1 MPEKGSKKCHKDSH
15 NMRFLYS
22 KASQQLYI
30 DVHRNKRSAIKSI
43 SFTTSERK
51 NDLNTTSLL
60 AEQICLVH
68 FIASQMSVTMNA
80 NKSSDG
86 KLTSSANYT
95 ASDFITIDFTV
106 DATNTYRK
114 HRYDV
119 IVIRPCET
127 LFKVIMIEVGS

>member
-1 MPEKGSKKCHKDSH
+1 MSS
-15 NMRFLYS
+15 RF
-22 KASQQLYI
+22 A
-30 DVHRNKRSAIKSI
+30 RNSAINRRAEICVDYYQAKAVCI
-43 SFTTSERK
+43 ATVAVAEDRIKITEKRK

-86 KLTSSANYT
+86 KLTSSPNYT